1 MISKIFSVQDSLYW
15 IYKKFCKNQLKYH
28 AFFVDYQVH
37 EVVDRVDDLQK
48 NWPPEWGEVEGNIGV
63 VAPYSDQVF
72 SFRPN

>member
-1 MISKIFSVQDSLYW
+1 MNIQ
-15 IYKKFCKNQLKYH
+15 KFCKNQLQYH

>member
-1 MISKIFSVQDSLYW
+1 MPFWFY
-15 IYKKFCKNQLKYH
+15 F
-28 AFFVDYQVH
+28 QVH